1 MRKTQADILLGKFQK
16 LVTALNA
23 MGHDNPDWLNAVITM
38 LERHTILDTWHQIK
52 DVWHS
57 DFDPATHGEFVEQMI
72 KANSLWKEVRVHPM
86 FK

>member
-1 MRKTQADILLGKFQK
+1 MKKTTAQYLYGKFEK
-16 LVTALNA
+16 LETALKA
-23 MGHDNPDWLNAVITM
+23 QGQDNPEWLYNALDM
-38 LERHTILDTWHQIK
+38 LNRHTNLDTMTQIK

-72 KANSLWKEVRVHPM
+72 KANSLWKEARVHPM